1 MRCTFHSQLNGDC
14 SLAQGW
20 LQEWFLE
27 LTRFTFSSHLLTGR
41 DIHLQRLWPLQNS
54 WHSTNLQ

>member
-1 MRCTFHSQLNGDC
+1 MRCTFHSQLNGGC

-27 LTRFTFSSHLLTGR
+27 LTQFTFSSHLLTGH
-41 DIHLQRLWPLQNS
+41 DVHLS
-54 WHSTNLQ
+54 